1 MTNPLGRPGRLGPII
16 VAQTAAAAFSS
27 FPSPF
32 YHRIAAATGSPW
44 TTTVLSVAH
53 GTAAAAA
60 MALLTRPALAAR
72 VTRLRPGR
80 LIPILLLLDAAGAVP
95 LILAP
100 APAGVGPLLL
110 GRIITGVALGA
121 LTPLTTTALAPHR
134 HGTVLATG
142 AIFGGVGGGALVA
155 GALAASGL
163 PRAAVFGIGAL
174 GLLAAAAA
182 GARQWPPDGQRPPA
196 AGPHGDGIAEPV
208 RPGAPAMPPRATGRG
223 HTVIIGGAALA
234 FTANGILG
242 LFSSTLPGLVAER
255 SGGSELVAGAS
266 AGLVLLA
273 AGAARLGVTRVP
285 AAAVRWAA
293 LAVALLGIVIFV
305 AGLRTGTASVALT
318 GGMLLGAAAGI
329 CYDTALALAT
339 GRRAQVRLIARV
351 QYAGQLGLV
360 LPVAV
365 YPLVVPP

>member
-1 MTNPLGRPGRLGPII
+1 MTYRLGRPGRLGPIV
-16 VAQTAAAAFSS
+16 VAQTAAAGFSS

-32 YHRIAAATGSPW
+32 YHRIAGATGSPW
-44 TTTVLSVAH
+44 TTTLLFVAH

-72 VTRLRPGR
+72 VTRLGPGR
-80 LIPILLLLDAAGAVP
+80 LIPALLLIDAAGAVP

-100 APAGVGPLLL
+100 EPAGVGPLLL
-110 GRIITGVALGA
+110 GRIITGAAMGA
-121 LTPLTTTALAPHR
+121 LTPLTTTVLAQHR

-142 AIFGGVGGGALVA
+142 AIFGGVGGGALIA

-163 PRAAVFGIGAL
+163 PREAVFGIGAL

-182 GARQWPPDGQRPPA
+182 AGRRQPDVHRPA
-196 AGPHGDGIAEPV
+196 AEDPGGDRPVEPV
-208 RPGAPAMPPRATGRG
+208 RPEAPAPPPRATGG
-223 HTVIIGGAALA
+223 GNTLIIGGAALA
-234 FTANGILG
+234 FTANGVLG
-242 LFSSTLPGLVAER
+242 LFSSTLPGLIAER

-273 AGAARLGVTRVP
+273 AGAARLGVTRAP
-285 AAAVRWAA
+285 AAVVRGVA
-293 LAVALLGIVIFV
+293 LAVALLGTVMFV
-305 AGLRTGTASVALT
+305 AGLRADTVPVALT
-318 GGMLLGAAAGI
+318 GGILLGAAAGI
-329 CYDTALALAT
+329 GYDTALAVAT
-339 GRRAQVRLIARV
+339 GHRAQVRLIARV

-360 LPVAV
+360 LPVAA